1 MQDEKSFRHNL
12 VMENREKLSV
22 TGVLNVISFDE
33 DMIVAETEMG
43 ILVIKGE
50 YLNMNSLSLEK
61 GEIDIDGTVYSINY
75 EEKAMRKD
83 ILSSEEFLN
92 NNIMILSINNQ
103 LFLFLLSVF
112 FGFVIGFFY
121 DFLIIFRKIIK
132 HFKFMVQIEDL
143 IYWTISALLLFFIM
157 LKENHGEIRGFLIL
171 GSFIGMILYFSAV
184 SKIFLKISDKI
195 LSLIKKILIVTFKI
209 LFTPIGYVL
218 KLFKKIFDL
227 TIGNII
233 FNKIKFNKLKFK
245 KKTRK

>member
-1 MQDEKSFRHNL
+1 
-12 VMENREKLSV
+12 
-22 TGVLNVISFDE
+22 
-33 DMIVAETEMG
+33 
-43 ILVIKGE
+43 
-50 YLNMNSLSLEK
+50 
-61 GEIDIDGTVYSINY
+61 
-75 EEKAMRKD
+75 MRKD

-121 DFLIIFRKIIK
+121 DFLVIFRKIIK

-171 GSFIGMILYFSAV
+171 GSFIGMILYFFAV

-195 LSLIKKILIVTFKI
+195 LSLIKKLLIVTFKI

>member
-1 MQDEKSFRHNL
+1 
-12 VMENREKLSV
+12 
-22 TGVLNVISFDE
+22 
-33 DMIVAETEMG
+33 
-43 ILVIKGE
+43 
-50 YLNMNSLSLEK
+50 
-61 GEIDIDGTVYSINY
+61 
-75 EEKAMRKD
+75 
-83 ILSSEEFLN
+83 
-92 NNIMILSINNQ
+92 
-103 LFLFLLSVF
+103 
-112 FGFVIGFFY
+112 
-121 DFLIIFRKIIK
+121 
-132 HFKFMVQIEDL
+132 MVQIEDL

>member
-1 MQDEKSFRHNL
+1 
-12 VMENREKLSV
+12 
-22 TGVLNVISFDE
+22 
-33 DMIVAETEMG
+33 
-43 ILVIKGE
+43 
-50 YLNMNSLSLEK
+50 
-61 GEIDIDGTVYSINY
+61 
-75 EEKAMRKD
+75 
-83 ILSSEEFLN
+83 
-92 NNIMILSINNQ
+92 MILSINNQ

-121 DFLIIFRKIIK
+121 DFLVIFRKIIK

-171 GSFIGMILYFSAV
+171 GSFIGMILYFFAV

>member
-1 MQDEKSFRHNL
+1 
-12 VMENREKLSV
+12 
-22 TGVLNVISFDE
+22 
-33 DMIVAETEMG
+33 
-43 ILVIKGE
+43 
-50 YLNMNSLSLEK
+50 
-61 GEIDIDGTVYSINY
+61 
-75 EEKAMRKD
+75 MRKD

-121 DFLIIFRKIIK
+121 DFLVIFRKIIK

-184 SKIFLKISDKI
+184 SNIFLKISDKI

>member
-1 MQDEKSFRHNL
+1 
-12 VMENREKLSV
+12 
-22 TGVLNVISFDE
+22 
-33 DMIVAETEMG
+33 
-43 ILVIKGE
+43 
-50 YLNMNSLSLEK
+50 
-61 GEIDIDGTVYSINY
+61 
-75 EEKAMRKD
+75 
-83 ILSSEEFLN
+83 
-92 NNIMILSINNQ
+92 MILSINNQ

-121 DFLIIFRKIIK
+121 DFLVIFRKIIK

-171 GSFIGMILYFSAV
+171 RSFIGMILYFSAV

>member
-1 MQDEKSFRHNL
+1 
-12 VMENREKLSV
+12 
-22 TGVLNVISFDE
+22 
-33 DMIVAETEMG
+33 
-43 ILVIKGE
+43 
-50 YLNMNSLSLEK
+50 
-61 GEIDIDGTVYSINY
+61 
-75 EEKAMRKD
+75 MRKD

-121 DFLIIFRKIIK
+121 DFLVIFRKIIK

-143 IYWTISALLLFFIM
+143 IYWTISDLLLFFIM

-171 GSFIGMILYFSAV
+171 GSFIGMILYFFAV

-195 LSLIKKILIVTFKI
+195 LSLIKKLLIVTFKI

>member
-1 MQDEKSFRHNL
+1 
-12 VMENREKLSV
+12 
-22 TGVLNVISFDE
+22 
-33 DMIVAETEMG
+33 
-43 ILVIKGE
+43 
-50 YLNMNSLSLEK
+50 
-61 GEIDIDGTVYSINY
+61 
-75 EEKAMRKD
+75 MRKD

-121 DFLIIFRKIIK
+121 DFLVIFRKIIK

-171 GSFIGMILYFSAV
+171 GSFIGMILYFFAV